1 MYGRKKNGIITL
13 ILALSL
19 LCIIGFWMAEHGG
32 NNPVKIKDKG
42 IFVPGISGVGGSQEA
57 PTGHLY
63 EGVHA
68 GDVDI
73 SGLTVPEAENA
84 INNYIAKLGET
95 ELTFVVAG
103 DTEVKL
109 KLKDLEPQW
118 GNPEVLNELDDL
130 TDRSSDVISRYKIM
144 KDVETGGRNIP
155 LEIKLDKAFIMNWLM
170 MNCSIY
176 DTPPE
181 NATLK
186 RVDGQFQIVGG
197 ETGEGV
203 NVAEAAN
210 LISSTAIE
218 ACSTGNTR
226 LTLPLEEKYPETGDD
241 TLLQVKDLLGS
252 FTTSFASSGANRS
265 KNVSNGCRLING
277 TTLYPGEEFSA
288 IDKITPFT
296 EANGYEF
303 AGSYVAGQVV
313 DTVGGGICQ
322 VSSTLYNA
330 VLRAELEVTE
340 RNNHSMI
347 VTYVNKSAD
356 AAISESS
363 HKNFRFVN
371 NTEYPIYIEGYTE
384 GKKITFNIY
393 GVETRPSN
401 RKVDFESEV
410 LEERELP
417 DMIVADAT
425 LPAGMVSVTG
435 AHKGYKA
442 RLWKIVTVD
451 GKETERTLVNSSN
464 YTATPRTAIVGI
476 GSSDPSQTARM
487 QEAIA
492 SGSIDVCKVVAGQ
505 IVAEFTANQNKPTQ
519 QVTEVPESANDSIA
533 P

>member
-19 LCIIGFWMAEHGG
+19 LCIIGFWLAEHGG

-57 PTGHLY
+57 PTGHIY

-68 GDVDI
+68 GDLDI
-73 SGLTVPEAENA
+73 SGLTVAEAENA
-84 INNYIAKLGET
+84 INNYIAKLGES
-95 ELTFVVAG
+95 ELTLVVAG
-103 DTEVKL
+103 DNEVKV
-109 KLKDLEPQW
+109 KLKDLGPQW
-118 GNPEVLNELDDL
+118 GNPEVLAELDDL
-130 TDRSSDVISRYKIM
+130 TDRSSDVISRYRMK
-144 KDVETGGRNIP
+144 KDVETGGRDIP
-155 LEIKLDKAFIMNWLM
+155 IDIKLDKADIMNWIM

-176 DTPPE
+176 DTPTE

-186 RVDGQFQIVGG
+186 RVDGHFEIVGG
-197 ETGEGV
+197 ENGEGV

-210 LISSTAIE
+210 LICNTAID
-218 ACSTGNTR
+218 ACRTGNTK
-226 LTLPLEEKYPETGDD
+226 LTLPLEEKYPETGDE

-252 FTTSFASSGANRS
+252 FTTSFSSSGANRS
-265 KNVSNGCRLING
+265 KNVSNGCRLIDG

-288 IDKITPFT
+288 YNAVKPFT
-296 EANGYEF
+296 EANGYEL

-340 RNNHSMI
+340 RNNHSMV
-347 VTYVNKSAD
+347 VTYVDKSAD

-363 HKNFRFVN
+363 HKDFKFVN

-393 GVETRPSN
+393 GVETRPQN
-401 RKVDFESEV
+401 RKVSYISEV

-417 DMIVADAT
+417 DMIVGDAS

-442 RLWKIVTVD
+442 KLWKVVTVD
-451 GKETERTLVNSSN
+451 GKETERTLVNSST
-464 YTATPRTAIVGI
+464 YTPTPRTAIVGI
-476 GSSDPSQTARM
+476 GSADASQTARM

-505 IVAEFTANQNKPTQ
+505 IVAEFTANQNKPA